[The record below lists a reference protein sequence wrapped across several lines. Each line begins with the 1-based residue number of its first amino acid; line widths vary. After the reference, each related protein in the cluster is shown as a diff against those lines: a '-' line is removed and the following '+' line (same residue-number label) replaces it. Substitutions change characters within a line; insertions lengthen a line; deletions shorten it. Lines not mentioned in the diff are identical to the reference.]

1 MVTTL
6 WESVRQSPAMAAAGR
21 FFRFLHALWDQF
33 NRDKV
38 VIRASGLAYS
48 SLLATVPLV
57 AVLFAL
63 FSAFGAFDDLK
74 GKVQDLLF
82 NVFLPTHQ
90 DQMVSYIDGFI
101 ENTKGLGFVGFV
113 VLILTAILLLDNIES
128 NFNDIWHV
136 TTRRKIISK
145 ITAYTSVL
153 VFLTILMGV
162 SVTVTARIRAML
174 FAGTGIELS
183 FLSRLGSWLFPLAAS
198 YLAFLLMF
206 LIIPST
212 KVRFRSAAVGALFT
226 SIAWETAKYLFALS
240 VGQSVRYSTI
250 YGSLATIPI
259 FLIWLYVTWVIVL
272 IGLEVAYTHQNYS
285 ALVRD
290 LAGGDACG
298 QARLAQAVKIFTLIA
313 QRFDDRE
320 SAPDG
325 NELAVRVHVPLF
337 VADEFTTLFGDAGLV
352 QKVTSGSDVVG
363 YVPATSLDRIRVSDV
378 VRTVFQDG
386 EPSADDPPLDQA
398 IDHVIADFQKAGHEA
413 IGDLDF
419 SEFLKRIPKPGN
431 PE

>member
-1 MVTTL
+1 
-6 WESVRQSPAMAAAGR
+6 MAAAGR

-38 VIRASGLAYS
+38 IIRASGLSYS

-74 GKVQDLLF
+74 TKVQDLLF
-82 NVFLPTHQ
+82 SVFLPTRQ

-153 VFLTILMGV
+153 VFLTILIGV
-162 SVTVTARIRAML
+162 SVTLTARIRAML
-174 FAGTGIELS
+174 FTGTGIELS
-183 FLSRLGSWLFPLAAS
+183 FLSKSGSWLFPLAAS
-198 YLAFLLMF
+198 YLAFLLTF

-212 KVRFRSAAVGALFT
+212 KVRFKSAAVGALFT

-259 FLIWLYVTWVIVL
+259 FLIWLYITWVIVL

-290 LAGGDACG
+290 LGGGDSCG
-298 QARLAQAVKIFTLIA
+298 QARLAQAVKIFTVIA
-313 QRFDDRE
+313 QRFVNGG
-320 SAPDG
+320 SPPDG
-325 NELAVRVHVPLF
+325 DELADRVNVPLF
-337 VADEFTTLFGDAGLV
+337 VADEITTLLGDAGLV
-352 QKVTSGSDVVG
+352 QTVSSGSDCVG
-363 YVPATSLDRIRVSDV
+363 YVPATSLGQIRVSDV
-378 VRTVFQDG
+378 VRTVFQDS
-386 EPSADDPPLDQA
+386 EPSADSPPFDQA
-398 IDHVIADFQKAGHEA
+398 VDQVIADFQKAGHKA